1 MKRLLAARVDA
12 TTRRRAR
19 RRRAHNN
26 ARHVC
31 CSSSSSSSSSSFAK
45 RGAFVDDAELYD
57 VILLKNSCTTLRA
70 RMRIKIVMKLL
81 QLCAYVRAIN

>member
-26 ARHVC
+26 ARHVSC
-31 CSSSSSSSSSSFAK
+31 CSSSSSSSSFAK

>member
-1 MKRLLAARVDA
+1 MQRHDDA
-12 TTRRRAR
+12 LVVVALITTLDMFVA
-19 RRRAHNN
+19 
-26 ARHVC
+26 
-31 CSSSSSSSSSSFAK
+31 SSSSSSSSFAK

-70 RMRIKIVMKLL
+70 RMRIIIVMKLL

>member
-1 MKRLLAARVDA
+1 MQRHDDA
-12 TTRRRAR
+12 LVVVALITTLDMFVVA
-19 RRRAHNN
+19 
-26 ARHVC
+26 
-31 CSSSSSSSSSSFAK
+31 SSSSSSSSFAK

-70 RMRIKIVMKLL
+70 RMRIIIVMKLL

>member
-19 RRRAHNN
+19 RRRTHNN

-31 CSSSSSSSSSSFAK
+31 CCSSSSSSSSFAK

-70 RMRIKIVMKLL
+70 NMRIIIVMKLL

>member
-1 MKRLLAARVDA
+1 MKRLSAARVDA

-31 CSSSSSSSSSSFAK
+31 SSSSSSSSSFAK
-45 RGAFVDDAELYD
+45 RGAFVVDAELYD
-57 VILLKNSCTTLRA
+57 VLLLKNSGV
-70 RMRIKIVMKLL
+70 K
-81 QLCAYVRAIN
+81 

>member
-1 MKRLLAARVDA
+1 MKRLSAARVDA

-26 ARHVC
+26 ARHVSC
-31 CSSSSSSSSSSFAK
+31 CSSSSSSSSFAK

-57 VILLKNSCTTLRA
+57 VILLKKNSCTTLRA
-70 RMRIKIVMKLL
+70 RMRIIIVMKLL